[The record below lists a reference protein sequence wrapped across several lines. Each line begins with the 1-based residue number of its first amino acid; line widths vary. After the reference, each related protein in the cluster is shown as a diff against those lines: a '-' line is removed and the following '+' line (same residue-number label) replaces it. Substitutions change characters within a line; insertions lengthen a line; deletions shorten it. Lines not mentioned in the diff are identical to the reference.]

1 MAIIAGLFNKSKR
14 RDGDYVDLAEEVEEQ
29 DMPEADTHVKVAELQ
44 EYDDVKN
51 FTDYIYG
58 GNILLL
64 DLTPISSDDMEL
76 ERTTNELKR
85 VVKDIQGDIAGLG
98 RNWLIVT
105 PTGVKIDRR
114 KMRGTF

>member
-14 RDGDYVDLAEEVEEQ
+14 RDGDYLDLAEEAEEYE
-29 DMPEADTHVKVAELQ
+29 MPEAGARVKVAELQ

-51 FTDYIYG
+51 FTDYVYG

-64 DLTPISSDDMEL
+64 DLTPVSSDDMEL

-114 KMRGTF
+114 KMRGSF